1 MNIVRLYAHLEDREY
16 HYLVMEYIPKRN
28 LFSRIHK
35 KEDLTEDKAFWYFI
49 QTLAGVYFL
58 QKKGYIHRDLK
69 PENLLIDDNHFIK
82 ICDFGWT
89 VESQRDQDEDGFEYE
104 GER

>member
-16 HYLVMEYIPKRN
+16 HYLVMEYIPKLN

-49 QTLAGVYFL
+49 
-58 QKKGYIHRDLK
+58 
-69 PENLLIDDNHFIK
+69 
-82 ICDFGWT
+82 
-89 VESQRDQDEDGFEYE
+89 
-104 GER
+104 